1 MNIDIQTIT
10 TGGEGLNE
18 FYYWPNFIQSYG
30 IGGGGGGGGIIIC
43 AKHYIS
49 LIIMHNSERD
59 IMDLKTPVVHTLA
72 YIESHIQQ
80 HGEEEAEVVEGVEA
94 GRQS

>member
-49 LIIMHNSERD
+49 LCIIVR
-59 IMDLKTPVVHTLA
+59 
-72 YIESHIQQ
+72 
-80 HGEEEAEVVEGVEA
+80 EV
-94 GRQS
+94 